1 MRGSRCRSVAGAAP
15 VLTALALA
23 TAGPA
28 AAQTASTCFVVV
40 DSTGGVGRQ
49 IDVGGGYVRWFQ
61 GGGIWAHCRGQDTFW
76 YSDSVAWFQD
86 FDRFDMLGR
95 VNFRDATAEL
105 TADRASYFLRDE
117 RLDATGNARLRN
129 RITGSVLRGPNV
141 QYYRRVLG
149 IRDTTELRAGGRP
162 TIEYRSEGDPP
173 DAEPYLI
180 IADRVSFRG
189 NTAARG
195 WGRVTIDRSDFH
207 GAGDSAFLDTGQE
220 VGRLMGRAS
229 VAGGEASGYR
239 LVGQDI
245 RYRLRA
251 RALTWVQ
258 AEGEADATSGEWRVT
273 SDTVQFD
280 IMDDRVQGGAAWGS
294 ARRPV
299 AVSARN
305 TILADSL
312 AITAPAQLLRE
323 VRGIGAA
330 RAASR
335 QDSLD
340 TDEDWVAGD
349 TVVARFAPGRDG
361 GTTLAAIEAA
371 GAARARYRVYASADR
386 STTPDISYSRG
397 DRIRAQFRDDRLL
410 RVDIAGK
417 SDGVYLEAPR
427 RQP

>member
-1 MRGSRCRSVAGAAP
+1 MAAARVFHCWLGLSAA
-15 VLTALALA
+15 VLLPTTRAH
-23 TAGPA
+23 
-28 AAQTASTCFVVV
+28 AQTANTCFVVV

-49 IDVGGGYVRWFQ
+49 IDVGGGFVRWFQ
-61 GGGIWAHCRGQDTFW
+61 GGGIWAHCRGQDTRW

-95 VNFRDATAEL
+95 VNFRDATAQL

-117 RLDATGNARLRN
+117 RLDAAGNARLQN
-129 RITGSVLRGPNV
+129 RVTGSVLRGPTV
-141 QYYRRVLG
+141 QYFRRVPGL
-149 IRDTTELRAGGRP
+149 RDTTELRATGRP

-173 DAEPYLI
+173 EAEPYVI
-180 IADRVSFRG
+180 VADRVSFRG

-207 GAGDSAFLDTGQE
+207 GTGDSAFLDTGQE
-220 VGRLMGRAS
+220 LGRLMSGAS
-229 VAGGEASGYR
+229 VAGGDSTGYR
-239 LVGQDI
+239 LVGQNI

-251 RALTWVQ
+251 RELIWVQ

-280 IMDDRVQGGAAWGS
+280 VLDDRVQGGAAWGS
-294 ARRPV
+294 VRRPV

-305 TILADSL
+305 TIRADSL
-312 AITAPAQLLRE
+312 AIAAPAQLLRE
-323 VRGIGAA
+323 VRGLGTA

-335 QDSLD
+335 HDSLD

-349 TVVARFAPGRDG
+349 TVVARFAPGPDG
-361 GTTLAAIEAA
+361 GTMLVEIEAA
-371 GAARARYRVYASADR
+371 GAARARYRVYASPDR
-386 STTPDISYSRG
+386 TAMPDISYSRG
-397 DRIRAQFRDDRLL
+397 DRIRAQFREDRLL